1 MITDKLLMFSEAQA
15 VTASAASTDVIDL
28 VPIDGTRR
36 DIGVGYPLEFWATVN
51 TTATA
56 AGAATLN
63 VQLQTSPDNS
73 TWTTI
78 YDSGT
83 LALAALAAGKRLF
96 STKVPAGVQ
105 RYLRVNYVVAT
116 GPLTAGAFTAG
127 INLDVDNNTPY
138 YPIRSKVTG

>member
-15 VTASAASTDVIDL
+15 VTTTAASTDVIDL
-28 VPIDGTRR
+28 GPIDGTRR
-36 DIGVGYPLEFWATVN
+36 DIGVGYPLEFWALVN

-78 YDSGT
+78 ASSGD
-83 LALAALAAGKRLF
+83 LALSALTSGKRIV
-96 STKVPAGVQ
+96 SQKVPSGVLK
-105 RYLRVNYVVAT
+105 YLRVNYAVGT

-127 INLDVDNNTPY
+127 INLDVDNNVA
-138 YPIRSKVTG
+138 YPTRSKITG